1 MLRPNKKITVL
12 RVARPYLNLLVKP
25 RFFSS
30 FVEKNIFF
38 LCILKGKCLSKSIK
52 LYPFF
57 QKKKYVCLIFRPVA
71 RNTLI
76 FFIWPYL
83 LFGSSI
89 VSGDSVDSKP
99 YGDGPGLSDSVDA
112 KPFKGGTS
120 RGGGG

>member
-1 MLRPNKKITVL
+1 MPTLPKILPKTHL
-12 RVARPYLNLLVKP
+12 
-25 RFFSS
+25 
-30 FVEKNIFF
+30 
-38 LCILKGKCLSKSIK
+38 
-52 LYPFF
+52 
-57 QKKKYVCLIFRPVA
+57 
-71 RNTLI
+71 